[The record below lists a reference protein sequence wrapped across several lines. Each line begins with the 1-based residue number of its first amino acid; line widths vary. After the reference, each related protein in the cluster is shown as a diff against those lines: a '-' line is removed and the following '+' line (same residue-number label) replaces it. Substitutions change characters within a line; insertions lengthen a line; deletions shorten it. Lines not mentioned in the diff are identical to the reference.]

1 MGPRRAEGAI
11 SDIEASESVVQIF
24 LSGVGRIGGRMGVT
38 KSKTS
43 EMKP

>member
-1 MGPRRAEGAI
+1 MGPRRAEGA
-11 SDIEASESVVQIF
+11 SDIEARVVSSRYFCQV
-24 LSGVGRIGGRMGVT
+24 SDENEDGMGVT